1 MAYQNPTQGLMLVEE
16 ERKEGLARSN
26 TKEELSTS
34 VWDRL
39 YKTSQDRRS
48 LLKTGESAANQQRF
62 KRTSLWG
69 DAPDSPKKAEQASR
83 PQTAIVH
90 EEAKGAAGTPKKAG
104 GRATY
109 A

>member
-39 YKTSQDRRS
+39 YKTS
-48 LLKTGESAANQQRF
+48 
-62 KRTSLWG
+62 
-69 DAPDSPKKAEQASR
+69 
-83 PQTAIVH
+83 
-90 EEAKGAAGTPKKAG
+90 
-104 GRATY
+104 
-109 A
+109 